1 MATKA
6 EKAMLTRKA
15 WVIQEIGWEYNDEY
29 YYRGNSEGGTPKK
42 VYFDH
47 ARAVVDCAMLNAA
60 KWKEQQDTRYLMQ
73 NSGGELIRDFYE
85 LVEVEVV
92 R

>member
-6 EKAMLTRKA
+6 EKAKLVRKA
-15 WVIQEIGWEYNDEY
+15 WVVQEIGWEYNDEY
-29 YYRGNSEGGTPKK
+29 YYRGNSEGGTARK

-47 ARAVVDCAMLNAA
+47 EKAMIDCAKMNAA
-60 KWKEQQDTRYLMQ
+60 QYKKETA
-73 NSGGELIRDFYE
+73 SGYAREDGDGQVLREFYE

-92 R
+92 

>member
-15 WVIQEIGWEYNDEY
+15 WVIQEIGWEYNDET
-29 YYRGNSEGGTPKK
+29 YYRSNTDAGIPKK

-47 ARAVVDCAMLNAA
+47 ARAIKDCALTNAKKYEEEMA
-60 KWKEQQDTRYLMQ
+60 SRYPREDGDGQVLR
-73 NSGGELIRDFYE
+73 EFYE
-85 LVEVEVV
+85 LVEVEVA
-92 R
+92 